1 MTRLV
6 DLTHLLVDVQPGYP
20 SDPELRI
27 RPYHTL
33 PSAGYNVAEI
43 RASTHQGTHLD
54 APYHFFDDGA
64 TVDRIPLDRFCGQA
78 ALVDFAADGALAP
91 RTEIGVEMLEAHG
104 EAFTPGARVLCRTG
118 WDRHWGQAGFF
129 TDHPSLTIDAARWI
143 ASRRIALLGLDTP
156 SPSVDELE
164 VHRILLGP
172 GAEIVIVESLANLDQ
187 LPPRFTFIGFPLP
200 LAGCDG
206 SPIRAVAVCD
216 DAR

>member
-6 DLTHLLVDVQPGYP
+6 DLTHPLVDAQSGYP

-33 PSAGYNVAEI
+33 ASAGYNVAEI

-64 TVDRIPLDRFCGQA
+64 TVERIPLDRFCGEA
-78 ALVDFAADGALAP
+78 VLVDLAPGGTLAP
-91 RTEIGVEMLEAHG
+91 RAEIGVEMLEAHG
-104 EAFTPGARVLCRTG
+104 EAFAPGARVLCRTG
-118 WDRHWGQAGFF
+118 WDRRWGKAGFF
-129 TDHPSLTIDAARWI
+129 ADHPSLSNGAARWI

-156 SPSVDELE
+156 SPSADELE
-164 VHRILLGP
+164 VHRILLGA

-206 SPIRAVAVCD
+206 SPIRAVA
-216 DAR
+216 RISLS

>member
-1 MTRLV
+1 MTRLI
-6 DLTHLLVDVQPGYP
+6 DLTHLLVDAQSGYP

-33 PSAGYNVAEI
+33 ASAGYNVAEI

-64 TVDRIPLDRFCGQA
+64 TVDRIPLDRFWGEA
-78 ALVDFAADGALAP
+78 ALVDLSPGGALAP
-91 RTEIGVEMLEAHG
+91 RAEIGIEMLEAHG
-104 EAFTPGARVLCRTG
+104 EAFAPGARVLCRTG
-118 WDRHWGQAGFF
+118 WDRRWGQTGFF
-129 TDHPSLTIDAARWI
+129 TEHPSLTTGAARWV

-156 SPSVDELE
+156 SPSADELE
-164 VHRILLGP
+164 VHRILLGA
-172 GAEIVIVESLANLDQ
+172 GAEIVIVESLANLDR
-187 LPPRFTFIGFPLP
+187 LPPRFTFIGFPLH

>member
-6 DLTHLLVDVQPGYP
+6 DLTHPLVDSQPGYP

-27 RPYHTL
+27 RPFHTIA
-33 PSAGYNVAEI
+33 SAGYNVAEI

-54 APYHFFDDGA
+54 APYHFFDQGA
-64 TVDRIPLDRFCGQA
+64 TVDQIPLDRFCGEA
-78 ALVDFAADGALAP
+78 SLVDLAP
-91 RTEIGVEMLEAHG
+91 GGAIEPRTPIGVEALQAHAG
-104 EAFTPGARVLCRTG
+104 LFVPAARVLCRTG
-118 WDRHWGQAGFF
+118 WDRRWGHAGFF
-129 TDHPSLTIDAARWI
+129 TEHPSLTVDAARWI

-156 SPSVDELE
+156 SPSADELE

-187 LPPRFTFIGFPLP
+187 LPPRFTLMSFPLR
-200 LAGCDG
+200 LTGCDG
-206 SPIRAVAVCD
+206 SPIRAVAICA

>member
-6 DLTHLLVDVQPGYP
+6 DLTHLLVDGQPGYP
-20 SDPELRI
+20 SDPKLRI

-33 PSAGYNVAEI
+33 PSTGYNVAEI

-54 APYHFFDDGA
+54 APYHFFDGGA

-78 ALVDFAADGALAP
+78 ALVDLAPGGALAP
-91 RTEIGVEMLEAHG
+91 RTEIGVAIMEVHG
-104 EAFTPGARVLCRTG
+104 EAFAPGARVLCRTG
-118 WDRHWGQAGFF
+118 WDRRWGQAGFF

-156 SPSVDELE
+156 SPSVHELE

-172 GAEIVIVESLANLDQ
+172 GAEIVIVESLANLDR

-206 SPIRAVAVCD
+206 SPIRAVALCD
-216 DAR
+216 DSR